1 VPFSE
6 VTSIK
11 NLSKEFAYAVT
22 RIAISYSEN
31 IDRVVEILRGAGDQ
45 LKEDE
50 KVAPF
55 ILEPLDYQGVDSL
68 DDTGVV
74 LLMRIRT
81 VPGKHLLVGR
91 AFNRLVK
98 IAFDE
103 HRVAGRDPAAAVVI
117 SGPSIDEPADE
128 ARTPATQRRRA

>member
-1 VPFSE
+1 M
-6 VTSIK
+6 
-11 NLSKEFAYAVT
+11 
-22 RIAISYSEN
+22 
-31 IDRVVEILRGAGDQ
+31 VEILRGVGDQ

-55 ILEPLDYQGVDSL
+55 ILEPLDYQGVDTL

-103 HRVAGRDPAAAVVI
+103 HRVAGRDPAAAVMI
-117 SGPSIDEPADE
+117 SGSSIDEPADE
-128 ARTPATQRRRA
+128 PRIPVTRRHRA